1 MDFEHDEKKIKIA
14 CYVAGVAIVAIIF
27 LAVKG
32 CSRRKTEPI
41 VMPQEQTTD
50 TQTVK
55 KQLNV
60 SQDAAEKIT
69 REIRYIQSGDTKP
82 NVTYYVTAPT
92 AETAAEQV
100 AKDIKEGQPTVP
112 KEAAQKSDRTVVT
125 ADHDRQKV
133 DVYKVNL
140 RKLHKVKVGAMTTG
154 DKTYI
159 GAGYQYGRWEGMI
172 YTRTGRKVEAG
183 SITYTIKE
191 W

>member
-50 TQTVK
+50 TQAVK
-55 KQLNV
+55 KQLGV
-60 SQDAAEKIT
+60 SQNTAEKIT
-69 REIRYIQSGDTKP
+69 KEIHYIQTGETQPS
-82 NVTYYVTAPT
+82 VTYYVTAPT

-125 ADHDRQKV
+125 ADKDKQKV
-133 DVYKVNL
+133 DVYKINL
-140 RKLHKVKVGAMTTG
+140 NKAHKLKAGVMSADG
-154 DKTYI
+154 KTYGGI
-159 GAGYQYGRWEGMI
+159 GYQAGKWEGMV
-172 YTRTGRKVEAG
+172 YTRSGKKIEAV
-183 SITYTIKE
+183 SITYTLAE

>member
-1 MDFEHDEKKIKIA
+1 MDFEPDEKKIKIA

-50 TQTVK
+50 TQAVK
-55 KQLNV
+55 KQLGV
-60 SQDAAEKIT
+60 SQNTAEKIT
-69 REIRYIQSGDTKP
+69 KEIHYIQSGDTKP

-92 AETAAEQV
+92 VETAAEQV

-125 ADHDRQKV
+125 ADKDRQKV
-133 DVYKVNL
+133 DVYKINL
-140 RKLHKVKVGAMTTG
+140 NKTHKLKAGMMSADG
-154 DKTYI
+154 KTYGGI
-159 GAGYQYGRWEGMI
+159 GYQAGKWEGMV
-172 YTRTGRKVEAG
+172 YTRTGKKIEGV
-183 SITYTIKE
+183 SITYTLAE

>member
-1 MDFEHDEKKIKIA
+1 MENDNKKRLILIA
-14 CYVAGVAIVAIIF
+14 SGILLIGAAVGIF
-27 LAVKG
+27 YS
-32 CSRRKTEPI
+32 CSRKKSDPI
-41 VMPQEQTTD
+41 VMPKEETTD

-92 AETAAEQV
+92 VETAAEKVV
-100 AKDIKEGQPTVP
+100 ADIKDGQPTVP
-112 KEAAQKSDRTVVT
+112 KEATQKSDRTVVT
-125 ADHDRQKV
+125 ADKDKQKV
-133 DVYKVNL
+133 DVYKINL
-140 RKLHKVKVGAMTTG
+140 NKAHKLKAGVMSADG
-154 DKTYI
+154 KTYGGI
-159 GAGYQYGRWEGMI
+159 GYQAGKWEGMV
-172 YTRTGRKVEAG
+172 YTRSGRKVEAG

>member
-1 MDFEHDEKKIKIA
+1 MENDNKKRLILIA
-14 CYVAGVAIVAIIF
+14 SGILLIGAAVGIF
-27 LAVKG
+27 YS
-32 CSRRKTEPI
+32 CSRKKSDPI
-41 VMPQEQTTD
+41 VMPKEETTD

-100 AKDIKEGQPTVP
+100 AKDIKDGQPTVP

-125 ADHDRQKV
+125 ADKDKQKV
-133 DVYKVNL
+133 DVYKINL
-140 RKLHKVKVGAMTTG
+140 NKAHKLKAGVMSADG
-154 DKTYI
+154 KTYGGI
-159 GAGYQYGRWEGMI
+159 GYQAGKWEGMV
-172 YTRTGRKVEAG
+172 YTRSGKKIEAV
-183 SITYTIKE
+183 SITYTLAE

>member
-1 MDFEHDEKKIKIA
+1 MENDNKKRLILIA
-14 CYVAGVAIVAIIF
+14 SGILLFGAAVGIF
-27 LAVKG
+27 YS
-32 CSRRKTEPI
+32 CSRKKSDPI
-41 VMPQEQTTD
+41 VMPKEETTD

-125 ADHDRQKV
+125 ANTEKQKV
-133 DVYKVNL
+133 DVYKINL
-140 RKLHKVKVGAMTTG
+140 AKTHKVKVGVLQTT
-154 DKTYI
+154 DHTYY
-159 GAGYQYGRWEGMI
+159 GAGYQAGKWEGML
-172 YTRTGRKVEAG
+172 YTRTGKKIEAG